1 MSVYGLNNDF
11 GMRYDLTAQMLNGYT
26 EKNEE
31 ESKDLEQLLE
41 KTYRLVKNYNAVL
54 DDVKEVSTLS
64 MKREAQRLVEDTKK
78 NAGSFAKIGISITN
92 SGVLQM
98 AEKKE
103 EAKKEALKVSAYN
116 KLGEYNKN
124 YNNAYNSLVE
134 VYIQSTQDFQ
144 ILTQNV

>member
-41 KTYRLVKNYNAVL
+41 KTYRFVKNYNAVL

-134 VYIQSTQDFQ
+134 VYI
-144 ILTQNV
+144 

>member
-41 KTYRLVKNYNAVL
+41 KTYRFVKNYNAVL

-78 NAGSFAKIGISITN
+78 HAGSFAKIGISITN

-134 VYIQSTQDFQ
+134 VYI
-144 ILTQNV
+144 

>member
-41 KTYRLVKNYNAVL
+41 KTYRFVKNYNAVL

-134 VYIQSTQDFQ
+134 FYI
-144 ILTQNV
+144 

>member
-134 VYIQSTQDFQ
+134 VYI
-144 ILTQNV
+144 

>member
-54 DDVKEVSTLS
+54 DDVREVSTLS

-134 VYIQSTQDFQ
+134 VYI
-144 ILTQNV
+144 

>member
-31 ESKDLEQLLE
+31 ESEDLEQLLE

-134 VYIQSTQDFQ
+134 VYI
-144 ILTQNV
+144 

>member
-103 EAKKEALKVSAYN
+103 EAKKEALKVSANN

-134 VYIQSTQDFQ
+134 VYI
-144 ILTQNV
+144 

>member
-144 ILTQNV
+144 ILV